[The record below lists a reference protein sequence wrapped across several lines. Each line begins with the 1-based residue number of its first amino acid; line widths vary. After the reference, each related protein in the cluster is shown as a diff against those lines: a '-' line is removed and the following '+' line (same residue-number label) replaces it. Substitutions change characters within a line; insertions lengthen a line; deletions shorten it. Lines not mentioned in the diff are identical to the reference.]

1 MTDMGSTDPD
11 ELIQLYLNGG
21 RIAVL
26 GILDQETIKKAKIT
40 VPALTW
46 LSLPHVVRR
55 ARSGPLPRL
64 PGAHEARQDAPAPGR
79 LAGDPG
85 VLLLA
90 LQAGRNEGAGAGS
103 VGAFKSLAAS
113 IRTIQ
118 GRLAAPL

>member
-55 ARSGPLPRL
+55 ARSGPLPEL

-79 LAGDPG
+79 LAGDLG

-90 LQAGRNEGAGAGS
+90 LSRQKRRCRERAG
-103 VGAFKSLAAS
+103 
-113 IRTIQ
+113 
-118 GRLAAPL
+118 

>member
-64 PGAHEARQDAPAPGR
+64 REPMKLVKTLPHLGGLPEILVFYCSR
-79 LAGDPG
+79 
-85 VLLLA
+85 
-90 LQAGRNEGAGAGS
+90 
-103 VGAFKSLAAS
+103 
-113 IRTIQ
+113 
-118 GRLAAPL
+118 

>member
-21 RIAVL
+21 KIAVL

-79 LAGDPG
+79 LAGDLG

-90 LQAGRNEGAGAGS
+90 LSRQKRRCRERAG
-103 VGAFKSLAAS
+103 
-113 IRTIQ
+113 
-118 GRLAAPL
+118 